1 MYATPV
7 VDGNTV
13 VPVRR
18 PPGSMTQ
25 RARFGRS
32 PRASRSR
39 STSDRAPS
47 MSTRTTLIVSESTTR
62 KRPRHLPRPLML
74 PAPKTLLDRDRD
86 LHAERQVRRAVP
98 PVLPLRR
105 VGERYLIG
113 FVGLRQEGARQIV
126 DRVLHTGVERCRAAR
141 RNGIGPE
148 GDVVRSARD
157 VREADRR
164 ARRNRDRARLEGG
177 LGAAVTGHLHFNDGT
192 GRRGCSTGGRRG
204 RRSLRLVLVLVA
216 LLTAGERADGHDRR
230 EQSEAHCGTPPR
242 HGLRGCVACELF

>member
-74 PAPKTLLDRDRD
+74 PAPKTLLDR
-86 LHAERQVRRAVP
+86 
-98 PVLPLRR
+98 
-105 VGERYLIG
+105 
-113 FVGLRQEGARQIV
+113 
-126 DRVLHTGVERCRAAR
+126 
-141 RNGIGPE
+141 
-148 GDVVRSARD
+148 
-157 VREADRR
+157 
-164 ARRNRDRARLEGG
+164 ARLEGG
-177 LGAAVTGHLHFNDGT
+177 LGAAVAGHLHFNDGT

-242 HGLRGCVACELF
+242 HGLRGCVACELFHNREYRRGSPKREPHRDTSF